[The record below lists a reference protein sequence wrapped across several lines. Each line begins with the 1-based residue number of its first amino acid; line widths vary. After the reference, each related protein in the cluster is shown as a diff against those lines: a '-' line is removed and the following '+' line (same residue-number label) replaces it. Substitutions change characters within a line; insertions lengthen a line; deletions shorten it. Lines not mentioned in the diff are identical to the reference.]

1 MDTLRAEVDAF
12 DEHSPY
18 QFEIKSLGNPWG
30 ESDFRV
36 IVKVTEAPPIPG
48 TWALITGDIL
58 TNIRAALDH
67 AVFPHV
73 CATNPAVPSHRIQYP
88 IEDTAA
94 GFESKATW
102 FAGDVRQVIEDSQP
116 YQKDDPSDHP
126 LRGLRELVNM
136 DKHRDL
142 VIANY
147 VMSAFDVVPRDLYE
161 VVSTTVSK
169 NPMELG
175 VVIARAHLRLAQTVV
190 GERWEQL
197 PYEVKYGAAI
207 EIPGYAR
214 PVGLVATM
222 EFIVETIGTHLDTL
236 EAAGC

>member
-1 MDTLRAEVDAF
+1 MTTSGIPSARKKLERAKFHMDTLRAEVDAF

-116 YQKDDPSDHP
+116 YQKDD
-126 LRGLRELVNM
+126 
-136 DKHRDL
+136 
-142 VIANY
+142 
-147 VMSAFDVVPRDLYE
+147 
-161 VVSTTVSK
+161 
-169 NPMELG
+169 
-175 VVIARAHLRLAQTVV
+175 RA
-190 GERWEQL
+190 
-197 PYEVKYGAAI
+197 
-207 EIPGYAR
+207 
-214 PVGLVATM
+214 
-222 EFIVETIGTHLDTL
+222 TIRCGDC
-236 EAAGC
+236 GNW